1 MPFFEKG
8 KKMEREKGRAVSK
21 HASKMQGNLN
31 ESYNFR

>member
-31 ESYNFR
+31 ESCKFR

>member
-8 KKMEREKGRAVSK
+8 KIKEREKGRVVSK

-31 ESYNFR
+31 ESCNFQ